1 MKTLKEIKEERE
13 RKIVKDYLYE
23 RELKPVDLRTYCK
36 VQAAVECS
44 ESNLRL
50 IQSELMTMVSKL
62 DRGDESWTSELNMI
76 NMMIRQTE
84 GLLCGANATY
94 HCEVKI

>member
-1 MKTLKEIKEERE
+1 MKTLKEIKEEKE
-13 RKIVKDYLYE
+13 RKIVKDYLYG

-36 VQAAVECS
+36 VQATVECS

-50 IQSELMTMVSKL
+50 IKSELMKMVSKL

-76 NMMIRQTE
+76 NMLIRQTE
-84 GLLCGANATY
+84 GLLCEAHATY
-94 HCEVKI
+94 HCEVNI